1 MTELDVWTILMVVP
15 LFIVLWLG
23 VAVLAK
29 IVWNNWSNF

>member
-15 LFIVLWLG
+15 LFIVIWLG

-29 IVWNNWSNF
+29 VVWSNWRKL